1 MNELFILLIL
11 LIIICL
17 FFKDDICKIIKS
29 FSSSINNETFRGLGG
44 YSSGG
49 GSTGSFNISDGGS
62 GAPNMSN
69 LSNKSFGSLDGSGY
83 EKVDSVMNVNKDNV
97 DSNADLTYFQ
107 NDMIDQAKINENSYD
122 VINQIDKI
130 DYANVKTGMQKC
142 QEKCKGTCL
151 EFGYT
156 GLATCYP
163 KQTRNFDYGTLYK
176 NSMFSYGTNSYKPNK
191 PKDN

>member
-11 LIIICL
+11 LIIVCL
-17 FFKDDICKIIKS
+17 FFKDDICRII
-29 FSSSINNETFRGLGG
+29 NNVGTLTHNETFRGVGYKLQSNGKNGG
-44 YSSGG
+44 
-49 GSTGSFNISDGGS
+49 FD
-62 GAPNMSN
+62 APNMSN
-69 LSNKSFGSLDGSGY
+69 LSNKSFGSLDRSGD

-97 DSNADLTYFQ
+97 DSNTDLTYFQ

-176 NSMFSYGTNSYKPNK
+176 NPMFSYGTNAYKPNK
-191 PKDN
+191 LKEN